1 MRQAGY
7 RGPLSWYKAAMRGV
21 NHADEAEV
29 PDSAKVCAKP
39 VLLVVSENDYVTRAE
54 VQMAKCKEWVPN
66 LQVEMLDCGH
76 WIQLEQPARLLGLLE
91 KFASDIVAADCYGS
105 ASEQQPGALATTKQ
119 ARSDKEIAV

>member
-21 NHADEAEV
+21 NHADE
-29 PDSAKVCAKP
+29 
-39 VLLVVSENDYVTRAE
+39 NDYVTRAE
-54 VQMAKCKEWVPN
+54 VQIAKFKEWVPN

-91 KFASDIVAADCYGS
+91 KFASDIMAADCYGS